1 MARFDSW
8 GSYFYPETIDP
19 GTGNGTLRNLY
30 GERDAGVLAQLE
42 YADTSSRAVDLIR
55 GNVSISKTF
64 DADHVRAIHAY
75 LFQDVYEWAGE
86 YRCVNMTK
94 GRSSFADCYS
104 GQIDWYLRHV
114 HSGVAS
120 TPWKNIDRES
130 FCERLASVFADLN
143 QAHPFR
149 EGNGRTAKVFLEHV
163 AQQSNYSLDFALVSP
178 HDWNYASML
187 SGPDLGSLQ
196 PVPDYLIPVF
206 NAITIKRTDI
216 DPVQDRGQ
224 EVQSLLK
231 MNGGTLGRTSRSRV
245 ASNRR
250 VHARR
255 ASRPQHGRGM

>member
-94 GRSSFADCYS
+94 GRSSWES
-104 GQIDWYLRHV
+104 
-114 HSGVAS
+114 
-120 TPWKNIDRES
+120 IDRES

-206 NAITIKRTDI
+206 DAITVKRTDI

-255 ASRPQHGRGM
+255 ASRPKHGRGM